1 MSIAKVTKM
10 IPLRLTRRPP
20 VLKQKKKKQK
30 KKKKKKA
37 LNEIFS

>member
-1 MSIAKVTKM
+1 MSITKVTKM
-10 IPLRLTRRPP
+10 IPLRWTRRPP
-20 VLKQKKKKQK
+20 VLKKKKK